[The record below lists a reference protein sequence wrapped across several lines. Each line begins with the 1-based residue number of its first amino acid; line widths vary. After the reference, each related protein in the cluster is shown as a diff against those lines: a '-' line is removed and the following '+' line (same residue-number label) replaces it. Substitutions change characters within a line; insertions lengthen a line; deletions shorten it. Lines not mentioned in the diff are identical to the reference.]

1 MRCALFLWPLDPSS
15 YSWLTEQRQHTHT
28 QTAAQ
33 CIPSLS
39 ASASGEAG
47 SAVTMGS
54 QRTLKTY
61 PCKISV
67 ANIRLHP
74 SCIKGTHSTH
84 SFPLSPPFP
93 LYPTTAWVWSR
104 SNISLRGANMHYV
117 YFTKSCD
124 LLWLIHLHHPLL
136 PPSLSPHTIFYI
148 LPTTSFDLVGTFPKE
163 EGGGHTHVHVLYGV
177 MWLALTTPLP
187 YSSLSLSPP
196 FYIRTTSFDLMGTF
210 PKENGGGPYIW
221 T

>member
-1 MRCALFLWPLDPSS
+1 M
-15 YSWLTEQRQHTHT
+15 Y
-28 QTAAQ
+28 
-33 CIPSLS
+33 
-39 ASASGEAG
+39 
-47 SAVTMGS
+47 
-54 QRTLKTY
+54 
-61 PCKISV
+61 
-67 ANIRLHP
+67 
-74 SCIKGTHSTH
+74 
-84 SFPLSPPFP
+84 
-93 LYPTTAWVWSR
+93 
-104 SNISLRGANMHYV
+104 YV

-187 YSSLSLSPP
+187 YSSLSLSLSPHHSISLLLVLISWEHFP
-196 FYIRTTSFDLMGTF
+196 KRREGSHTYECILYGVMWLALTRSIVCGYTTF
-210 PKENGGGPYIW
+210 PALALSQDTGTMDNWYKEKPIMCVYMHRPIDVYTRHLYAKMLAYAIIFCTTGIRGGGGIYS